1 MFVFR
6 DVFSFFFLIFF
17 DVRACWSLTFQNS
30 SFFSF
35 SLVGDSQVEHFFST
49 DDNKIA
55 QKRSSSLLVTS
66 FSSLFPPSSR
76 VHSYSGSSIGHHLSF
91 TPSIMSKSESPTLCS
106 IEQCSTLYDVHCF
119 HCRMN
124 MCSHHYFE
132 HKQQQQLT
140 SDHDQAM
147 EDLLQRAS
155 SKCFCISSNGH
166 SLMKSRRTLTN
177 PFVSS
182 SYLLKKMRQ
191 QAMRRPQN
199 IKPIITTKTTAI
211 KLYNLRK
218 RPGKRQRKLLA
229 TKTTTVTTTTVKFC
243 RTVLKTRLKTTKLC
257 NRKLPCP
264 YHTVQS

>member
-1 MFVFR
+1 MIIKSQKKSIQWFI
-6 DVFSFFFLIFF
+6 LK
-17 DVRACWSLTFQNS
+17 S
-30 SFFSF
+30 SDIF
-35 SLVGDSQVEHFFST
+35 SLLPTHEFS
-49 DDNKIA
+49 
-55 QKRSSSLLVTS
+55 
-66 FSSLFPPSSR
+66 
-76 VHSYSGSSIGHHLSF
+76 SYSGSPIGHHLVF
-91 TPSIMSKSESPTLCS
+91 THSIMAGSESPTLCS
-106 IEQCSTLYDVHCF
+106 IEQCATPYDVHCF
-119 HCRMN
+119 HCRTN

-132 HKQQQQLT
+132 HKQQQQLENEN
-140 SDHDQAM
+140 DQAM
-147 EDLLQRAS
+147 EDLLQRAA
-155 SKCFCISSNGH
+155 SKCFCISQNGY
-166 SLMKSRRTLTN
+166 SLIKSRRTFAN

-191 QAMRRPQN
+191 QAVRRPQN

-218 RPGKRQRKLLA
+218 RPGKRPRKIVA